1 MIFIG
6 YHPVFWGILN
16 EGGIFRLMASKKVRC
31 SFCGREEKDVQ
42 KLVFRR
48 DTPHQGVCIC
58 DECVMKCMGM
68 LMQEESREKNAQ
80 QEHVPSSSDMRPS
93 RIKAYLDERIIGQD
107 RAKVAMSVAIY
118 NHYKR
123 IENIQ
128 AGADDDVQLTKGNIL
143 MMGPTGCGKTLIAQS
158 IAKLLDVPFTVAD
171 ATTLTEA
178 GYVGEDV
185 ENIIKNLW
193 IASGKDVEKT
203 AKGIVCID
211 EIDKIA
217 CRGERGRDVGGEGV
231 QQALLKMIESGTVTF
246 SPDSAR
252 NQPNAPVIEVDTTN
266 ILFIFSG
273 AFNNIANI
281 VQKRIGVSGLGF
293 HHNAVK
299 KEDDERVLMRQ
310 VETVDV
316 IKFGL
321 IPEFMGRIPVIVTL
335 DALDEDALLEILW
348 KPKNSILR
356 QYERLFEL
364 SHLTLT
370 VTDDARKAIVK
381 EAIRRKSG
389 ARGLRSIFEDIMLN
403 VMYEV
408 PSMEG
413 ISGVIIDEGVVLK
426 QHEPELV
433 YLQNAS

>member
-1 MIFIG
+1 
-6 YHPVFWGILN
+6 
-16 EGGIFRLMASKKVRC
+16 MAIKKIRC
-31 SFCGREEKDVQ
+31 SFCGKEEKDVR
-42 KLVFRR
+42 KLTFRA
-48 DTPHQGVCIC
+48 DTPREGVCIC

-68 LMQEESREKNAQ
+68 LMQEESKLAQEKENSVSAA
-80 QEHVPSSSDMRPS
+80 EMRPA
-93 RIKAYLDERIIGQD
+93 RIKAFLDERVIGQD

-123 IENIQ
+123 IENIHTSEN
-128 AGADDDVQLTKGNIL
+128 DDVQLTKGNIL

-158 IAKLLDVPFTVAD
+158 IAKLLNVPFTVAD

-193 IASGKDVEKT
+193 IASGKNIERT
-203 AKGIVCID
+203 SKGIVCID

-217 CRGERGRDVGGEGV
+217 TRGDKGRDVGGEGV
-231 QQALLKMIESGTVTF
+231 QQALLKMIESGTVSFT
-246 SPDSAR
+246 PDSAR
-252 NQPNAPVIEVDTTN
+252 NQPPGNAIQVDTTN
-266 ILFIFSG
+266 ILFILSG
-273 AFNNIANI
+273 AFNNIGSI
-281 VQKRIGVSGLGF
+281 VQNRIGTGSLGF
-293 HHNAVK
+293 HNEGSRKDA
-299 KEDDERVLMRQ
+299 DDSELRRL
-310 VETVDV
+310 VETEDV

-335 DALDEDALLEILW
+335 DELDEEALLQILY

-364 SHLTLT
+364 SDVTLT
-370 VTDDARKAIVK
+370 VTDEARRAIVR

-389 ARGLRSIFEDIMLN
+389 ARGLRSIFEEVMLN
-403 VMYEV
+403 IMYEV

-413 ISGVIIDEGVVLK
+413 VNGVTIDEGVVLR
-426 QHEPELV
+426 QHDPIV
-433 YLQNAS
+433 TRYRKNAS